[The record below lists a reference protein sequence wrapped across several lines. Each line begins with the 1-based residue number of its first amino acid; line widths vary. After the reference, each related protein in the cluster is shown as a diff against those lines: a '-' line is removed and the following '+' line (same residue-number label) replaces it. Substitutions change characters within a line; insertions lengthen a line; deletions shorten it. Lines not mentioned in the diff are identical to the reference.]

1 MAKVKRPL
9 TSTDD
14 SAVMRR
20 VIGWCS
26 AQGLTVRR
34 TSPSQIKV
42 GPLNCWPD
50 SGAWNRDD
58 DPKRKPGGIPAF
70 LMAVEA
76 WMATQALVPM
86 DWTAPDVDL
95 SID

>member
-9 TSTDD
+9 ISHGD

-20 VIGWCS
+20 VIAWCS
-26 AQGLTVRR
+26 AHGLDVRR
-34 TSPSQIKV
+34 MSPSQIKV

-50 SGAWNRDD
+50 TGAWNRDD

-70 LMAVEA
+70 ITAVEA
-76 WMATQALVPM
+76 WMTAQAQAPAG
-86 DWTAPDVDL
+86 WTSPSDGS